1 MLTVSSS
8 FLSFSR
14 CAVSITGPVTALAM
28 QRCAKSTPS
37 RYAPFVTTAPSSAD
51 PGSTAPIM
59 PALTNRLSPGSAT
72 KKACFPALAVSQN
85 NGDGSRSS
93 SALVSRYNPP
103 TRYRI
108 SNFIKSPTM
117 LQTFSPVVS
126 NRLRPRRSALCVC
139 GKFSASM
146 SPTPHSR
153 SSQPHQAKISLLRS
167 YRSRFTVGI
176 SSPSQISC
184 ATSGKGV
191 RRARAAWLVS
201 YVDDPWMRGGT
212 PRTRAR
218 TACPERAAR
227 RRRG

>member
-1 MLTVSSS
+1 
-8 FLSFSR
+8 
-14 CAVSITGPVTALAM
+14 
-28 QRCAKSTPS
+28 
-37 RYAPFVTTAPSSAD
+37 
-51 PGSTAPIM
+51 M

-93 SALVSRYNPP
+93 STLVSRYNPP

-201 YVDDPWMRGGT
+201 YVDRPMDAWRYPANPSANSVPRASSAT
-212 PRTRAR
+212 PTRLKH
-218 TACPERAAR
+218 R
-227 RRRG
+227 RRSRPAAGERPRGAPSRALHVVRIGHQGDPLWRRRVRNKEV